1 MRYNL
6 NREVD
11 RMISIDMGRTDTID
25 VDPAEFFR
33 MKRECPSEIASFHVL
48 PPVLGKSS
56 DFGKVR
62 VKLSTPRYE
71 VRL

>member
-1 MRYNL
+1 M
-6 NREVD
+6 VV
-11 RMISIDMGRTDTID
+11 IDMARKDTND
-25 VDPAEFFR
+25 VEPAEFFR
-33 MKRECPSEIASFHVL
+33 MKRECPGEIASFHVL
-48 PPVLGKSS
+48 PPILGKSH